1 MPSADPSTQPLKSAE
16 ELVQSRRRFPGES
29 PQYRAARNALLKEEI
44 ELRRHIERVAAQR
57 RALPP
62 GGEIPEDYRF
72 ESETGPAT
80 LSQMFGEHDTL
91 VTYNWMFGPKRQRS
105 CPMCTS
111 FLGALDGEMADILQR
126 VAFAVI
132 ARSPVE
138 RLTAFKRE
146 RGWRHLR
153 LYSSGGNT
161 FNRDYADEDPDS
173 GDNAGFNVFVR
184 SNGIVRHFW
193 GDEMGPETADPG
205 QDPRGAPDAMPLWTV
220 LDMTPGGRGTDWY
233 PKLEYG
239 AQSKTGA

>member
-1 MPSADPSTQPLKSAE
+1 
-16 ELVQSRRRFPGES
+16 
-29 PQYRAARNALLKEEI
+29 
-44 ELRRHIERVAAQR
+44 
-57 RALPP
+57 
-62 GGEIPEDYRF
+62 
-72 ESETGPAT
+72 
-80 LSQMFGEHDTL
+80 
-91 VTYNWMFGPKRQRS
+91 
-105 CPMCTS
+105 MCTS
-111 FLGALDGEMADILQR
+111 FLSALDGEMADILQR

-239 AQSKTGA
+239 AQSKTGT

>member
-16 ELVQSRRRFPGES
+16 ELAQSRRRFPGES

-72 ESETGPAT
+72 ESESGPAT

-111 FLGALDGEMADILQR
+111 FLSALDGEMADILQR

-239 AQSKTGA
+239 AQSKTGT

>member
-1 MPSADPSTQPLKSAE
+1 MPSADPSTQPLKPAG
-16 ELVQSRRRFPGES
+16 ELAQSRRRFPGES

-44 ELRRHIERVAAQR
+44 ELRRHIEQVAAQR

-62 GGEIPEDYRF
+62 GGEIPQDYRF
-72 ESETGPAT
+72 ESECGPAT

-111 FLGALDGEMADILQR
+111 FLSALDGEMADILQR

-138 RLTAFKRE
+138 RLTAFKHE

-239 AQSKTGA
+239 AQSKTGS